1 MTICPICG
9 AAVSPSSIDEHV
21 NACLDGGGGGAVDAD
36 DEADDANDAEV
47 VAIVSAGSKRT
58 FVDVSA
64 SPTGDELLAQAL
76 QAEED
81 RANKKA
87 ATATCGACD
96 EPIAI
101 DQMFILDDCSHKLH
115 RRCAAQHVQATI
127 ATSLVVLC
135 STAGCGK
142 QMSVRDLKELV
153 GDSAKQA
160 KQVRK
165 GVRHDATQRLM
176 SELELIAK
184 SEPEKSGYS
193 VDVID
198 DDLYAWEIKFFGFD
212 DSEPLAADLKKVPDR
227 CVVLHATFPRDFPFA
242 PPFIRVIRPRF
253 QYRSGHVTVGGSI
266 CFELLTKSGWSAFN
280 TLEAVIVS
288 IRTNMLVGGARV
300 EKGRMPDYSEREARE
315 AFDRMVQQHGW

>member
-1 MTICPICG
+1 MTLCPICG
-9 AAVSPSSIDEHV
+9 LALASATIEEHV
-21 NACLDGGGGGAVDAD
+21 NACLDGGLRAR
-36 DEADDANDAEV
+36 DDAVPA
-47 VAIVSAGSKRT
+47 AASASSTSGSKRA
-58 FVDVSA
+58 FVDVTA
-64 SPTGDELLAQAL
+64 SPTEDELLAQAL

-81 RANKKA
+81 ASRKKA
-87 ATATCGACD
+87 ASATCSACD

-101 DQMFILDDCSHKLH
+101 DQMFILDDCCHKLH
-115 RRCAAQHVQATI
+115 RRCATEHVRAAI

-135 STAGCGK
+135 PSAGCGK
-142 QMSVRDLKELV
+142 LLSVRDLKELV
-153 GDSAKQA
+153 GDTGKHVKQA
-160 KQVRK
+160 ARK

-176 SELELIAK
+176 SELELI
-184 SEPEKSGYS
+184 EKSDPAKNGYS
-193 VDVID
+193 VDVLD
-198 DDLYAWEIKFFGFD
+198 DDLYTWEIKLFGFD
-212 DSEPLAADLKKVPDR
+212 DSAPLAADLQKVPGR
-227 CVVLHATFPRDFPFA
+227 AVVLHATFPRDFPFS

-300 EKGRMPDYSEREARE
+300 EKGRMPDYTEDEARE